1 MIWSTNAPMAS
12 RRCEVTFDPQRA
24 ELEIDIPCDPTQIDQ
39 TGLPWAFLDE
49 SDYPERI
56 VEGSIVITGDAD
68 DPVLARVVSLTE
80 RPSGTKVTWSF
91 CPTGSVGH
99 RSYH

>member
-1 MIWSTNAPMAS
+1 MAS

-24 ELEIDIPCDPTQIDQ
+24 ELEIDIPCDPTQIDH

-49 SDYPERI
+49 SDHPERI
-56 VEGSIVITGDAD
+56 VAGVIVITGDAD

-80 RPSGTKVTWSF
+80 RPSSTKVHLELLSND
-91 CPTGSVGH
+91 SVGTP
-99 RSYH
+99 

>member
-1 MIWSTNAPMAS
+1 M
-12 RRCEVTFDPQRA
+12 TFTPGRA
-24 ELEIDIPCDPTQIDQ
+24 ELDSPCDPTQIDP

-49 SDYPERI
+49 SDHPDRI

-80 RPSGTKVTWSF
+80 RPSGTKVHLELL
-91 CPTGSVGH
+91 PNGSV
-99 RSYH
+99 RTP